1 MLTKPVYNLS
11 SYSLRGDGLGL
22 RPFLFLISNAITLA
36 WLPSDKGSCT
46 VNSNIGNTIAV
57 DSNVSNNITDEL
69 HLAAYSE
76 QQTPFQLATALC
88 NLR

>member
-46 VNSNIGNTIAV
+46 VKSNIGNTITIDV
-57 DSNVSNNITDEL
+57 CDTVTCEL
-69 HLAAYSE
+69 QLAAHSK
-76 QQTPFQLATALC
+76 QPPPPHLTKA
-88 NLR
+88 